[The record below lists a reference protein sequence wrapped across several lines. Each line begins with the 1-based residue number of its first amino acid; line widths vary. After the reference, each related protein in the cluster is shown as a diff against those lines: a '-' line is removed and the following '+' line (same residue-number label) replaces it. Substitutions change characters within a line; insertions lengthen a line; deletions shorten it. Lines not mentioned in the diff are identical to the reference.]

1 MNPTRAKFLPLTTI
15 TTLLLATLLAACEPE
30 VGSDKWCEN
39 MVEKPKGDWTAN
51 EAAEFAK
58 SCIFKTY
65 DEEE

>member
-1 MNPTRAKFLPLTTI
+1 MIPVRANFLLPATLTI
-15 TTLLLATLLAACEPE
+15 ILLAACEPE

-58 SCIFKTY
+58 SCIFKSY
-65 DEEE
+65 DEKE